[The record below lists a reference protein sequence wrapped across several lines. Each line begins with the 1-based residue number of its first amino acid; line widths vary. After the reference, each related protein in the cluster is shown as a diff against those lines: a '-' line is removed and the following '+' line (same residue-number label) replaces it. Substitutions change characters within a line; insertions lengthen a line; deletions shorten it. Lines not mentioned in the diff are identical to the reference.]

1 MMGKMKAIVCL
12 ARLLNDPSR
21 LLPTGDGVISV
32 MLTVDLLLLA
42 LVVWFA
48 VRIVRRSQVQA
59 GVVDPPAEF
68 AAVFADLV
76 NEPGTVAQN
85 ERVGEVA
92 AQDRRPNSAAERSL
106 SSLEQAKDG
115 DLYADPIDGVPFT
128 SGEKIHTCRCGV
140 GYRRE
145 SLEWMT
151 ENLSGRCVHCGC
163 AMESSQVV
171 EACH

>member
-1 MMGKMKAIVCL
+1 
-12 ARLLNDPSR
+12 
-21 LLPTGDGVISV
+21 
-32 MLTVDLLLLA
+32 
-42 LVVWFA
+42 

-59 GVVDPPAEF
+59 AVDDDPPAEF
-68 AAVFADLV
+68 AAALADLGSA
-76 NEPGTVAQN
+76 PGTVAQN
-85 ERVGEVA
+85 GRFTVVA
-92 AQDRRPNSAAERSL
+92 ARDRTPTFAAAPSL
-106 SSLEQAKDG
+106 SLLDAAKHE

-128 SGEKIHTCRCGV
+128 RGEKIHTCRCGV

-151 ENLSGRCVHCGC
+151 ENLSGRCVHCGS